1 MPDLF
6 SRVIALLLW
15 VSVASGIG
23 AGLSGAE
30 KTWPVWLGACIGAL
44 LWLAW
49 DSWQALRFLGWLK
62 QLQENTIEP
71 PRNGGIWREITDRIR
86 YLLRQ
91 QNKRRQ
97 ESNEKLNNFE
107 SLLEASPNGVIV
119 LDGLKRIEWCNQ
131 TACAHFGFDVR
142 RDQGQSVTHLLRDPA
157 FSTYLADNDFSDAVA
172 LDSPVATLTHP
183 LRLSVRLHPY
193 GYGHTLM
200 LSQDITALEQAD
212 AMRRDFVANVSHE
225 IRTPLAVLAGFIETM
240 QNLPLSDDE
249 CGQYLGRMAQ
259 QAGRMQELV
268 NSLLT
273 LSRLE
278 NSPPLGFQE
287 WISVNQLLQR
297 CEADAIALSELI
309 THGRPHQ
316 LIFFAGTERQ
326 TISEIAGKSDE
337 LHSAMFNLISNAI
350 RYTPAGDK
358 IEVSWKQLPGGS
370 GVFSVK
376 DSGPGIA
383 PEHLP
388 RLTERFYRI
397 DRSRSID
404 NGGVGLGLSIVK
416 HVLHRHDATL
426 HIEST
431 PGQGACFT
439 AIFPS
444 KRLRT
449 NHLPVSYGNSAKS
462 END

>member
-1 MPDLF
+1 MSNLF
-6 SRVIALLLW
+6 SRLIALLLW
-15 VSVASGIG
+15 VGVAGGIG
-23 AGLSGAE
+23 AVLSDTE
-30 KTWPVWLGACIGAL
+30 KTWPVWLGVCIGAL

-49 DSWQALRFLGWLK
+49 DSWQALRFLDWLK
-62 QLQENTIEP
+62 RSQETTIEP
-71 PRNGGIWREITDRIR
+71 PRNSGIWREIVDRTR

-91 QNKRRQ
+91 QNKLRQ
-97 ESNEKLNNFE
+97 ESDEKLTSFQ
-107 SLLEASPNGVIV
+107 SLLEASPNGIIV
-119 LDGLKRIEWCNQ
+119 LDGMKRIEWYNH
-131 TACAHFGFDVR
+131 TACAHFSFDTR
-142 RDQGQSVTHLLRDPA
+142 RDHGQLVTHLLRDPA
-157 FSTYLADNDFSDAVA
+157 FSTYLAGNDFSDPVV
-172 LDSPVATLTHP
+172 LDSPAATPAHP

-200 LSQDITALEQAD
+200 LSQDITSLEQAE

-225 IRTPLAVLAGFIETM
+225 IRTPLAVLTGFIETL
-240 QNLPLSDDE
+240 QTLPLSDE
-249 CGQYLGRMAQ
+249 ERGQYLGRMAQ

-278 NSPPLGFQE
+278 NSPPLGLQK

-297 CEADAIALSELI
+297 CETDAIALSELT

-316 LIFFAGTERQ
+316 LVFLAGAERK
-326 TISEIAGKSDE
+326 TLDEIAGKSDE
-337 LHSAMFNLISNAI
+337 LHSALFNLISNAI

-358 IEVSWKQLPGGS
+358 IEINWRRLPDGS
-370 GVFSVK
+370 GAFSVK

-397 DRSRSID
+397 DRGRSID
-404 NGGVGLGLSIVK
+404 NGGAGLGLSIVK
-416 HVLHRHDATL
+416 HVLQRHDATL

-439 AIFPS
+439 AMFPAT
-444 KRLRT
+444 RLRT
-449 NHLPVSYGNSAKS
+449 DESFPGF
-462 END
+462 EQQQR